1 MKKNMMRKNLR
12 QSIKKSMG
20 RYIAI
25 AAIIAL
31 GAGLFCGLRVTKKD
45 MIATVQKYTDEQNM
59 FDLQVMNTYGWTDDD
74 VFALS
79 QTPGIESAE
88 GSISLDALLSF
99 ENGDDTAY
107 KLISIPEMVNKIGLD
122 AGRLPQTGDEILGDS
137 FFMDKSVIGKTVYV
151 SSANED
157 TVLDGLAY
165 DSYTI
170 VGLVNTPM
178 YLNMQRGSTSIGNGS
193 LATYF
198 YLPRDGFDMDVY
210 TQINLTLVGNYDVYT
225 DEYDD
230 AMDALVDPLEVA
242 AKPLANQRLLDV
254 KTEAEEAYA
263 DGLKEY
269 LDGMEEFRKGKAEA
283 EEALA
288 DAEQEILDGE
298 KEIETNRKLL
308 EDGEKQ
314 IEDAEKT
321 LSETKATI
329 SQSRTDLAAARM
341 EAYEQIAAG
350 YDELFKNYKEVT
362 NGLNQIE
369 SGLPQLES
377 GIAQIEAG
385 LTQLET
391 GLSTIDLMLPI
402 LDLSIDGAQKA
413 LDQVKQLPNMEDY
426 QEKLDEAQAKLDE
439 LTAQKEE
446 YALQREELVKTQTE
460 LETQLEELNAQKAE
474 LEATKATLEAAL
486 DTIEIGFKEAENGQT
501 QADNQFAAAEAQL
514 DAAELQIEEGKLQL
528 EEKKLE
534 IAEGLI
540 ALEDAEKQLAEGK
553 AEFETE
559 KEKVLKELADAEAE
573 LEDAMLQLSDARQT
587 IDELEDPDVFVL
599 TRNTNLGYVVFES
612 DSDIVAGVAEI
623 FPLFFLAVAA
633 LVCITTMTRMVDEER
648 TQIGTLKA
656 LGYGNFSIM
665 WKYLAYAGSS
675 ALLGC
680 SIGIALG
687 CIIFPQII
695 WFAYCIMYN
704 FSDQLVLSYDLPTI
718 VTIVLSYTALTELV
732 TWYCCKQSLKEV
744 PAELI
749 RPKAPTAGKKIFL
762 EYLGFW
768 KNLKFLDKVALRNIF
783 RYRQRMAMMLMGIG
797 GCTALLVTGFG
808 LRDSVVDLTTYQF
821 ENVTLYDIGVT
832 FSDPMTEENQDA
844 FRKEFRGMADS
855 VLFCEQGGVD
865 IEFEDS
871 VKNVNFL
878 AVDRP
883 LEGYIDLHSGSEKL
897 ANPGLNECILSIGS
911 AEAMGIEVGDQVL
924 LRNADME
931 EMTLTV
937 SGIFDNHVFNYAIVA
952 GQTMRQ
958 QWDRSPEL
966 TSAFV
971 VNGQNQDVHELGA
984 AIAGFKNVISVS
996 VNADTAEQVG
1006 SMMSALDAVVA
1017 LVVICAGLLASI
1029 VLYNLTNINIKE
1041 RVREIAT
1048 IKVLGFNAAETGA
1061 YVFKE
1066 NLTLTVMGTLLG
1078 LVGGKFLHAVVMSY
1092 VRIDMVWF
1100 ANQIKPLSYIF
1111 AAVLTLLAALIVDF
1125 VMYFQ
1130 LDKINMAEAL
1140 KSVE

>member
-74 VFALS
+74 VFALG
-79 QTPGIESAE
+79 QTPGIEYAE

-99 ENGDDTAY
+99 EDGDDTAY
-107 KLISIPEMVNKIGLD
+107 KLISIPDQVNRINLD

-137 FFMDKSVIGKTVYV
+137 FFMDRSVIGKTVYI
-151 SSANED
+151 SQANDE
-157 TVLDGLAY
+157 TTLDGLAF

-198 YLPRDGFDMDVY
+198 YLPKDGFDMDVY
-210 TQINLTLVGNYDVYT
+210 TQINLTMVGEYEVYT

-230 AMDALVDPLEVA
+230 AMDALVDPLEAA
-242 AKPLANQRLLDV
+242 AKPLADQRYIDV
-254 KTEAEEAYA
+254 KAEAENEYA
-263 DGLKEY
+263 DGMQEY
-269 LDGMEEFRKGKAEA
+269 LDGMEEFREGKAEA

-298 KEIETNRKLL
+298 REIESNRKLM
-308 EDGEKQ
+308 EDGQKQ
-314 IEDAEKT
+314 IEEAEKT
-321 LSETKATI
+321 LSESKSTI
-329 SQSRTDLAAARM
+329 AQSRMDLASARM

-350 YDELFKNYKEVT
+350 YDELFQNYKEVT

-369 SGLPQLES
+369 TGLPQLES

-385 LTQLET
+385 LSQIET
-391 GLSTIDLMLPI
+391 GLATIDLMLPI
-402 LDLSIDGAQKA
+402 LELSIDGAQRV
-413 LDQVKQLPNMEDY
+413 LDQVSQLPEAEDY
-426 QEKLDEAQAKLDE
+426 QQRLEEAQAKLDE
-439 LTAQKEE
+439 LNAQKAE
-446 YALQREELVKTQTE
+446 YALQREELVKTQAE
-460 LETQLEELNAQKAE
+460 LELQLEELNNQKTE
-474 LEATKATLEAAL
+474 LETTKSTLEAAL
-486 DTIEIGFKEAENGQT
+486 ETIEIGFQEAENGQK

-514 DAAELQIEEGKLQL
+514 DAAELQIEEGKRQL

-534 IAEGLI
+534 LEEGLI
-540 ALEDAEKQLAEGK
+540 QLEDAEKQLAEGK
-553 AEFETE
+553 AEFEEE
-559 KEKVLKELADAEAE
+559 KEKVLKELADAETE
-573 LEDAMLQLSDARQT
+573 LEDAKIKLADARQT
-587 IDELEDPDVFVL
+587 IDDLEEPDVFVL

-623 FPLFFLAVAA
+623 FPAFFLAVAA

-680 SIGIALG
+680 VLGIAAG
-687 CIIFPQII
+687 CVIFPQII
-695 WFAYCIMYN
+695 WYAYCIMYN
-704 FSDQLVLSYDLPTI
+704 FSDRLVLCFDFGTI
-718 VTIVLSYTALTELV
+718 AAIVIAYTALTELV

-749 RPKAPTAGKKIFL
+749 RPKAPTVGKKIFL
-762 EYLGFW
+762 EYFSFW
-768 KNLKFLDKVALRNIF
+768 KDLKFLDKVALRNIF
-783 RYRQRMAMMLMGIG
+783 RYRQRMAMMLLGIG

-821 ENVTLYDIGVT
+821 SNVTLYDIGVT
-832 FSDPMTEENQDA
+832 FSDPMDETDQEA

-855 VLFCEQGGVD
+855 ILFCEQGGID

-883 LEGYIDLHSGSEKL
+883 LEGYIDLHNGSEKL
-897 ANPGLNECILSIGS
+897 PNPGLNECVISVGAATS
-911 AEAMGIEVGDQVL
+911 MGIEVGDQVL
-924 LRNADME
+924 VRNSDME

-937 SGIFDNHVFNYAIVA
+937 SGIFDNHVYNYCIVA

-958 QWDRSPEL
+958 QWDRSPEAS
-966 TSAFV
+966 SAFV
-971 VNGQNQDVHELGA
+971 VNGENQDVHELGA
-984 AIAGFKNVISVS
+984 AIAGHKNVISVT
-996 VNADTAEQVG
+996 VNADTANQVQ

-1078 LVGGKFLHAVVMSY
+1078 LIGGKFLHAVVMSY

-1100 ANQIKPLSYIF
+1100 ANQIKPLSYVF
-1111 AAVLTLLAALIVDF
+1111 AAILTLVAALAVDF
-1125 VMYFQ
+1125 IMYFQ